1 MGNDMEEPIHD
12 FLHYL
17 LVERGL
23 ATNTLHSYQRDLK
36 DYQDYIKNVELIE
49 AWDKVTRE
57 MITRYLY
64 ALKDKG
70 RKPATLARHT
80 ASVRTFHRFLI
91 REGVVSHDP
100 SDQIGVPKSERRL
113 PKILST
119 EEVERLL
126 GSAEYGGTPIGLRN
140 KAMLEVLYA
149 TGIRVSE
156 LVQLNNEDMHLT
168 MGFLRCLGKGN
179 KERIVPLGGHA
190 VQAVETYILEAKPLL
205 VKQGSIEALFV
216 NHHGQ
221 RLTRQGFWKILKQ
234 LALEADIHKSITP
247 HTLRHSFATHLL
259 ENGADL
265 RAVQEML
272 GHADIS
278 TTEIYT
284 HVTKQRL
291 KNVYS
296 TYHPRA

>member
-1 MGNDMEEPIHD
+1 MEDPIRD

-17 LVERGL
+17 IVERGL
-23 ATNTLHSYQRDLK
+23 ADNTIQSYQRDLK
-36 DYQDYIKNVELIE
+36 DYQEYIEKVERIASWE
-49 AWDKVTRE
+49 KVTRE

-64 ALKDKG
+64 TLKDKG
-70 RKPATLARHT
+70 RKPATLARHM
-80 ASVRTFHRFLI
+80 ASVRAFHRFLI
-91 REGVVSHDP
+91 REGIVSHDP
-100 SDQIGVPKSERRL
+100 SDQIGTPKAERRL

-119 EEVERLL
+119 QEVERLL
-126 GSAEYGGTPIGLRN
+126 EGPDQETPTGLRD
-140 KAMLEVLYA
+140 KAILEVLYA

-156 LVQLNNEDMHLT
+156 LVHLNNEDMHLT

-190 VQAVETYILEAKPLL
+190 VRAVEVYLAEAKPRL
-205 VKQGSIEALFV
+205 VKKKDNEALFV
-216 NHHGQ
+216 NHRGQ
-221 RLTRQGFWKILKQ
+221 RLTRQGFWKILKR
-234 LALEADIHKSITP
+234 LALETGIHKPITP

-284 HVTKQRL
+284 HVTKHRL
-291 KNVYS
+291 KDVYA